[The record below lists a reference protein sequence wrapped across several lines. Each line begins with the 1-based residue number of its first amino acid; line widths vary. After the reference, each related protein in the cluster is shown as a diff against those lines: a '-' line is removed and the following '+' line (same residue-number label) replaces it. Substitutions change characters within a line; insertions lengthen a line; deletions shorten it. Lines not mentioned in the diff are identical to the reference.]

1 MQLLVIRAAWL
12 QLSRLWANSKY
23 RAGGIIIPP
32 RQESLNCAFA
42 ACFQWLFFYFNRNSA
57 DCSDRE
63 NRMMFR
69 LCGLLL

>member
-42 ACFQWLFFYFNRNSA
+42 AFFQWLFFISIEIRRTA
-57 DCSDRE
+57 WIGKTE
-63 NRMMFR
+63 
-69 LCGLLL
+69 